1 MGDTGIFSEKGGLPR
16 AGGGRWE
23 GHRPIFGK
31 RNKSHPQGGPVRPFP
46 AIQRTIPHLAAG
58 SRGRRVDTS
67 IIIPSY
73 NDGPL
78 LARCL
83 DSLLHLEAPAGSW
96 EVVVAL
102 DGSRDGSDALVRRGL
117 GGGAAGPLDA
127 LVERGAW
134 AGLPLRL
141 LALPTNRGRSA
152 ARNAAVAAAR
162 GEWLC
167 FLDAD
172 LRVGPTWLA
181 CLAACCRDERD
192 VAVGEMVYESAATE
206 QPDPAVLVGDAAAD
220 ARRRRG
226 LKRYQRYLETR
237 GPWKHR
243 LKDEM
248 PARYFYTCNAR
259 VHASLLRAAGPFD
272 ERLRG
277 WGGEDIDMGLRLG
290 EAGGRLVPC
299 PRARA
304 LHAQERSFA
313 AHCANLEALGR
324 VGLPLLVERHPGL
337 AGMLQLDRLA
347 PASAG
352 GRPQPLLVAARAL
365 GLHHVLV
372 ALEATGLPFPDKL
385 YDLTV
390 YLHYA
395 GAYRGQALD
404 ARRPATASLAK
415 ENRP

>member
-1 MGDTGIFSEKGGLPR
+1 M
-16 AGGGRWE
+16 
-23 GHRPIFGK
+23 
-31 RNKSHPQGGPVRPFP
+31 
-46 AIQRTIPHLAAG
+46 
-58 SRGRRVDTS
+58 DTS

-102 DGSRDGSDALVRRGL
+102 DGSSDGSSALLRRGL
-117 GGGAAGPLDA
+117 GEAVSGSLDA
-127 LVERGAW
+127 HVATGQW
-134 AGLPLRL
+134 ADLPLRVVE
-141 LALPTNRGRSA
+141 LPVNRGRSA
-152 ARNAAVAAAR
+152 ARNAALAAAR

-172 LRVGPTWLA
+172 LRVGPRWLDG
-181 CLAACCRDERD
+181 LAACGRAERD
-192 VAVGEMVYESAATE
+192 VAVGEMVYESLTSAE
-206 QPDPAVLVGDAAAD
+206 PDPAVLEGDPIAD

-237 GPWKHR
+237 GPWKYR
-243 LKDEM
+243 QRGEM

-290 EAGGRLVPC
+290 AAGGRLVPC
-299 PRARA
+299 PQARA
-304 LHAQERSFA
+304 LHAQERPFA

-324 VGLPLLVERHPGL
+324 EGLPLLVERHPGPV
-337 AGMLQLDRLA
+337 GMLQLDRLLPRA
-347 PASAG
+347 AG

-365 GLHHVLV
+365 GMHHVLV
-372 ALEATGLPFPDKL
+372 AMEAAGLPFPEKL

-390 YLHYA
+390 FLHYA
-395 GAYRGQALD
+395 GAYREWMLD
-404 ARRPATASLAK
+404 VRSTAAAGLAK
-415 ENRP
+415 EKRP

>member
-1 MGDTGIFSEKGGLPR
+1 
-16 AGGGRWE
+16 
-23 GHRPIFGK
+23 
-31 RNKSHPQGGPVRPFP
+31 
-46 AIQRTIPHLAAG
+46 
-58 SRGRRVDTS
+58 VDTS

-83 DSLLHLEAPAGSW
+83 DSLLRLEAPGTTW

-102 DGSRDGSDALVRRGL
+102 DGSTDGSASLLRRGL
-117 GGGAAGPLDA
+117 GQPAQGPLDA
-127 LVERGAW
+127 LAESGRW

-141 LALPTNRGRSA
+141 VELPANRGRSA
-152 ARNAAVAAAR
+152 ARNAAVAAAQ
-162 GEWLC
+162 GVWLC

-172 LRVGPTWLA
+172 LRVGPSWLA
-181 CLAACCRDERD
+181 SLAACCQDERD
-192 VAVGEMVYESAATE
+192 VAVGEMVYEAVATE
-206 QPDPAVLVGDAAAD
+206 RPDPAVLAGDAAAD

-243 LKDEM
+243 NHAEM
-248 PARYFYTCNAR
+248 PPRYFYTCNAR
-259 VHASLLRAAGPFD
+259 VHASLLQAAGPFD

-290 EAGGRLVPC
+290 AAGGRLVPC

-324 VGLPLLVERHPGL
+324 EGLPLLVERHPGL
-337 AGMLQLDRLA
+337 AGMLQLDRLL
-347 PASAG
+347 PRSAG

-372 ALEATGLPFPDKL
+372 ALEAAGLPFPEKL

-390 YLHYA
+390 FLHYA
-395 GAYRGQALD
+395 GAYRGQALE
-404 ARRPATASLAK
+404 ARPVPAAGLAK